1 MPFSLRKA
9 CHSAWVPRY
18 EDTDGRQQCAESP
31 SQRMRLYATRLLLLL
46 ARLLRR
52 HVLLV
57 LELGD
62 LAKHDGGVA
71 VEEGDAREA
80 LAVLERIHDER
91 LLRHEDNLGH
101 LVRLERV
108 RVLHL
113 LAAGLLADLE
123 VEGGRAARRAAAAH
137 EANRRVAQLD
147 LTRDVKRL
155 NLRGELAAAVE
166 GAVLL
171 VDHHVADARH
181 VLLVETLDV
190 EADVVTRLGDLV
202 AR

>member
-31 SQRMRLYATRLLLLL
+31 SQRMRLHSDFLLLLL

-62 LAKHDGGVA
+62 LAKHDRGVA

-80 LAVLERIHDER
+80 LAVLERVDDER
-91 LLRHEDNLGH
+91 LLRHEDDLGH
-101 LVRLERV
+101 LVRIERV

-113 LAAGLLADLE
+113 LAAGLLANLE
-123 VEGGRAARRAAAAH
+123 VEGGGAARRAAAAD
-137 EANRRVAQLD
+137 EADGRVAHLD
-147 LTRDVKRL
+147 LARDV
-155 NLRGELAAAVE
+155 E
-166 GAVLL
+166 
-171 VDHHVADARH
+171 
-181 VLLVETLDV
+181 ET
-190 EADVVTRLGDLV
+190 G
-202 AR
+202 

>member
-1 MPFSLRKA
+1 M
-9 CHSAWVPRY
+9 VPS
-18 EDTDGRQQCAESP
+18 SP
-31 SQRMRLYATRLLLLL
+31 SSWRELVLLLL

-91 LLRHEDNLGH
+91 LLRHEDDLGH

-123 VEGGRAARRAAAAH
+123 VEAGRAARGAAAAD
-137 EANRRVAQLD
+137 EADRRVAELD
-147 LTRDVKRL
+147 LAGDVERL
-155 NLRGELAAAVE
+155 DLRGELAAAVE
-166 GAVLL
+166 RGVLL
-171 VDHHVADARH
+171 VDHHVADAGH
-181 VLLVETLDV
+181 VLLVEALDV
-190 EADVVTRLGDLV
+190 EADVVARLGDLV
-202 AR
+202 AG